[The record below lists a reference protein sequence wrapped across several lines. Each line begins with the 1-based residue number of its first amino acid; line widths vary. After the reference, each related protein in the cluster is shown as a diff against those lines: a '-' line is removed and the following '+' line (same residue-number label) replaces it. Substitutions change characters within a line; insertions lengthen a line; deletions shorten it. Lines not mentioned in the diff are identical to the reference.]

1 MKKLLIILL
10 LLFPVHGAWA
20 ENLFLECGVPNKI
33 KMYYEMDLKNKTVK
47 HYDDTY
53 KIQYMDDK
61 YFHWTMNHYYKKEG
75 YSVMGYVSIDRVNG
89 NIKVE
94 SSEPIPDA
102 EVTKWLNTTSS
113 RPPIDDTQYGKCS
126 KWSGKKKF

>member
-1 MKKLLIILL
+1 M
-10 LLFPVHGAWA
+10 
-20 ENLFLECGVPNKI
+20 NKI
-33 KMYYEMDLKNKTVK
+33 IVALDNMDFKESLKILSPIR
-47 HYDDTY
+47 D
-53 KIQYMDDK
+53 KIHAIK
-61 YFHWTMNHYYKKEG
+61 INHPLIPHISDYKKEG